1 MADKIIQPKTIFE
14 QILQGEQINNEILVG
29 IASEMDAIKQQ
40 LQTIIGVLY
49 APITEDNNTSEP
61 TALGA
66 DNNNE

>member
-1 MADKIIQPKTIFE
+1 MADNRQPKTIFE

-40 LQTIIGVLY
+40 LQMIIGVLY

-66 DNNNE
+66 DNNE

>member
-1 MADKIIQPKTIFE
+1 MADNRQPKTIFE

-40 LQTIIGVLY
+40 LQMILTALY
-49 APITEDNNTSEP
+49 PPTVEVDNTSEP

-66 DNNNE
+66 DNNE

>member
-1 MADKIIQPKTIFE
+1 MADNRQPKTIFE

-40 LQTIIGVLY
+40 LQMVLTALY
-49 APITEDNNTSEP
+49 PPIAEINNTSEP

-66 DNNNE
+66 EDNK

>member
-1 MADKIIQPKTIFE
+1 MADNRQPKTIFE

-40 LQTIIGVLY
+40 LQMIIGVLY
-49 APITEDNNTSEP
+49 APVTEDDNTSEP

-66 DNNNE
+66 DNNE